1 MKRLTVLAVIAVLGA
16 GCTDRGVM
24 DVSPQQ
30 NAQPSAM
37 IASPPGNPGLTVM
50 TWNVYYGTDPTI
62 VLAAPSP
69 DLIPVYAAQAWA
81 LLNQTNFPQRAEAL
95 AQAIAANRPEIVGV
109 QEAALW
115 RIQETS
121 DFNPMDPTPNAEEV
135 VYDFLTLLTNALEA
149 RVQHY
154 VVAAVDVST
163 DIEVPMVVLDES
175 GNPVLDESGNPV
187 LSDIRLTDRDAVLV
201 RKGVQYSDPQ
211 SGVYTAAIPIEL
223 RDPAEVRGYGPWRWA
238 PEAMPAWNPSFD
250 VTPVDLVTSLVLDR
264 GVYSAQELKAGA
276 LTKG

>member
-1 MKRLTVLAVIAVLGA
+1 MKRLTVFAVVAVLGA
-16 GCTDRGVM
+16 GCADRGVM

-109 QEAALW
+109 QEAAPFERQPL
-115 RIQETS
+115 RQKAVAQV
-121 DFNPMDPTPNAEEV
+121 DRRNQAGV
-135 VYDFLTLLTNALEA
+135 HVA
-149 RVQHY
+149 RHF
-154 VVAAVDVST
+154 A
-163 DIEVPMVVLDES
+163 
-175 GNPVLDESGNPV
+175 
-187 LSDIRLTDRDAVLV
+187 
-201 RKGVQYSDPQ
+201 
-211 SGVYTAAIPIEL
+211 
-223 RDPAEVRGYGPWRWA
+223 
-238 PEAMPAWNPSFD
+238 
-250 VTPVDLVTSLVLDR
+250 
-264 GVYSAQELKAGA
+264 
-276 LTKG
+276 